1 MIGRLIDLCAKNRWF
16 VIFAFLVAAFG
27 ATAALRQIPLDAI
40 PDLSDPQVIVF
51 TEWKGRSPT
60 IIEDQ
65 VTYPIASSLLAAPK
79 VTAVR
84 GYSMFGMSFVYVLFE
99 EGTDVYWARSRVLEY
114 MSSLAGRLPEGVTP
128 TLGPDATGIGWVYE
142 YALVD
147 RTGKHDLVE
156 LRSIQDYTL
165 RYALASVPGVAEVAP
180 VGGYQ
185 RQYQI
190 TLDPERLRAYGV
202 TVEDVGRAVK
212 RSNSEVGGRV
222 LELGS
227 REYYV
232 RGRGYLSSLGELG
245 EVAIRAEASGASVR
259 VRDVGSVRFG
269 PEVRRGA
276 ADFDGLGESVG
287 AIVVMRYGENARA
300 LITRVEAKIDE
311 LRHAL
316 PEGVEII
323 PTYDRAGLIDRAI
336 ATLRHALVEE
346 MIVVSLVILLF
357 LMHLR
362 SALLPIV
369 SLPLAVLLSFVP
381 MYLIGVPST
390 IMSLGGIAIAIGA
403 TVDAEIV
410 MVEACHKKLE
420 HAPKNLSRAARA
432 PARRRREGGDAGDL
446 LLADHHRGVVHPG
459 LRAHRAGGAPLPPA
473 RVHQDLR
480 DALGRDPLGDARA
493 RAA

>member
-316 PEGVEII
+316 VAEDIRKVR
-323 PTYDRAGLIDRAI
+323 PTIVVIEPARAGEAFTELVPIEARSRGEIGSGRIDR
-336 ATLRHALVEE
+336 
-346 MIVVSLVILLF
+346 LLAA
-357 LMHLR
+357 R
-362 SALLPIV
+362 ALL
-369 SLPLAVLLSFVP
+369 AR
-381 MYLIGVPST
+381 GDD
-390 IMSLGGIAIAIGA
+390 AIGA
-403 TVDAEIV
+403 ARLRVPEGTVLAQEQEGPGAEV
-410 MVEACHKKLE
+410 ASTLV
-420 HAPKNLSRAARA
+420 AR
-432 PARRRREGGDAGDL
+432 
-446 LLADHHRGVVHPG
+446 
-459 LRAHRAGGAPLPPA
+459 LPPA
-473 RVHQDLR
+473 ALVGPRAITGEELLLVTTVHEGASVREGLARFCEQTGADLEV
-480 DALGRDPLGDARA
+480 ARA
-493 RAA
+493 HLLALVRGAIAAGLLEVA